1 MIKVFIAAFLFVFIS
16 FFSENT
22 FAQRK
27 VLLYD
32 EMSFFPV
39 YDVYVIVYGQGLL
52 KDGDTWREP
61 QNTQEEAH
69 AMGPESMLEQYFT
82 NKKGKFQTNL
92 FTWADSTWRV
102 SFVHENYISKTIS
115 YDSLVNLDFK
125 VSLHSNAN
133 TLDETVVSAT
143 RMSEKKRDVL
153 QKIRVISNSEIK
165 NQNQSSMADLIGSSG
180 NVFVQ
185 KSQLGGGSPI
195 IRGFE
200 TNKVLMVVDGV
211 RMNNAIYRGGHL
223 QNIITL
229 DNSIMERVEVVFGP
243 GSVMYGSDAIGG
255 VMSFKT
261 KDPKLSHEEK
271 VLVLGDGYTRYFS
284 AASGFAGNAHISVA
298 NKKFGSLSSFTYS
311 NFGDLRQGANRSD
324 FSQGFGARNWYVSRI
339 NGVDSMLNNEDPN
352 LQVGSAYAQYDLL
365 QKFLFKQNEF
375 VTHKLNF
382 QLSNSENIDRYDR
395 LTQMNDGEAK
405 YAEWYY
411 GPQFRFMSSYTMV
424 LEKAYKLFDA
434 SKLIIAYQAIEESRM
449 VRRFKDLSLKSRKEA
464 LDIFTLNF
472 DFAKQFL
479 KHEIRYGL
487 DGFYNLVDSKAF
499 TTNINTL
506 EVSDLDTRYPDGG
519 SDMATFALYITDNYE
534 INDEV
539 ILNAG
544 VRGSYV
550 QLNALF
556 EDKTF
561 FPFSYNSIEQK
572 HTSVNGNLG
581 LIYMPSKSIRY
592 TLSGATGFRAP
603 NVDDVSKVFESV
615 PGKVIVPNPDL
626 KPEYSYN
633 LELGSEFILFK
644 KLNFSTNVYSTILTN
659 ALTVQGASI
668 DGVDSLLYDGTYS
681 SVITT
686 TNANKAFVLGIEG
699 LLTGK
704 IGKYFEVFTSI
715 NYTYGRIVTDSVP
728 YPLDHIPPL
737 FGKLSVK
744 YVKKN
749 LSLELFMN
757 YSGWKRY
764 EDYNL
769 VGEDNYAFALEGLG
783 MPSWYTLNTRIG
795 YAFSKNISLQLACEN
810 LMDRNYRSF
819 ASNISAPGRNFVL
832 TVRGNF

>member
-27 VLLYD
+27 ILLYD

-52 KDGDTWREP
+52 KDGDTWRKP
-61 QNTQEEAH
+61 QSAQEVAR
-69 AMGPESMLEQYFT
+69 AIGPESILEQYFT

-92 FTWADSTWRV
+92 FTWADSTWRI

-115 YDSLVNLDFK
+115 YDSLVNLNFK

-153 QKIRVISNSEIK
+153 QKIRVIGNSEIK

-229 DNSIMERVEVVFGP
+229 DNSIMERVEIVFGP

-284 AASGFAGNAHISVA
+284 AANGFAGNAHVSVA

-324 FSQGFGARNWYVSRI
+324 LTSGFGARNWYVSRI
-339 NGVDSMLNNEDPN
+339 NGVDSMLNNADPN
-352 LQVGSAYAQYDLL
+352 LQVGSGYAQYDLL
-365 QKFLFKQNEF
+365 QKFLFKQNKF

-395 LTQMNDGEAK
+395 LTQTNDGVAK

-411 GPQFRFMSSYTMV
+411 GPQFRFMSSYT
-424 LEKAYKLFDA
+424 LELPKAYKLFDA

-449 VRRFKDLSLKSRKEA
+449 VRRFKDLSLKSRKES

-487 DGFYNLVDSKAF
+487 DGFYNLVDSKAL

-506 EVSDLDTRYPDGG
+506 EVSHLDTR
-519 SDMATFALYITDNYE
+519 
-534 INDEV
+534 
-539 ILNAG
+539 
-544 VRGSYV
+544 
-550 QLNALF
+550 
-556 EDKTF
+556 
-561 FPFSYNSIEQK
+561 
-572 HTSVNGNLG
+572 
-581 LIYMPSKSIRY
+581 
-592 TLSGATGFRAP
+592 
-603 NVDDVSKVFESV
+603 
-615 PGKVIVPNPDL
+615 
-626 KPEYSYN
+626 
-633 LELGSEFILFK
+633 
-644 KLNFSTNVYSTILTN
+644 
-659 ALTVQGASI
+659 
-668 DGVDSLLYDGTYS
+668 
-681 SVITT
+681 
-686 TNANKAFVLGIEG
+686 
-699 LLTGK
+699 
-704 IGKYFEVFTSI
+704 
-715 NYTYGRIVTDSVP
+715 
-728 YPLDHIPPL
+728 
-737 FGKLSVK
+737 
-744 YVKKN
+744 
-749 LSLELFMN
+749 
-757 YSGWKRY
+757 
-764 EDYNL
+764 
-769 VGEDNYAFALEGLG
+769 
-783 MPSWYTLNTRIG
+783 
-795 YAFSKNISLQLACEN
+795 
-810 LMDRNYRSF
+810 
-819 ASNISAPGRNFVL
+819 
-832 TVRGNF
+832 

>member
-52 KDGDTWREP
+52 KDGGTWREP
-61 QNTQEEAH
+61 QNAQEEAR
-69 AMGPESMLEQYFT
+69 AIGPESMLEQYFT

-102 SFVHENYISKTIS
+102 SFVHENYILKTIS
-115 YDSLVNLDFK
+115 YDSLVNLNFK

-165 NQNQSSMADLIGSSG
+165 NKNQSSMADLIGSSG

-324 FSQGFGARNWYVSRI
+324 FSQDFGERNWYVSRI

-472 DFAKQFL
+472 DFAKQIL

-686 TNANKAFVLGIEG
+686 TNANKAFVLGLEG

-715 NYTYGRIVTDSVP
+715 NYTYGRIITDSVP

-764 EDYNL
+764 ENYNL